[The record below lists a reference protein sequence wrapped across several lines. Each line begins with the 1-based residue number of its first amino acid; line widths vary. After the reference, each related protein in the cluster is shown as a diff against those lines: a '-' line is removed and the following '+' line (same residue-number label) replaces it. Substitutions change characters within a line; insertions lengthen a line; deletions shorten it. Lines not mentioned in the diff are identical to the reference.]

1 MIQVGASFELK
12 TKVTEQNTALAV
24 GSGDVPVFATPMMM
38 ALMEGAA
45 AQCLAQFLEEGKTS
59 VGGNI
64 SSSHVSATPVGMEV
78 RAVATIT
85 EVDGKKVKLPS
96 RHTMKPVSSARAT
109 TCASSSPGTVSSR
122 VLLTSSR
129 SNSRFAAK
137 AFSVPTDGTENAF
150 LFVYRRAGAAS

>member
-1 MIQVGASFELK
+1 M
-12 TKVTEQNTALAV
+12 
-24 GSGDVPVFATPMMM
+24 
-38 ALMEGAA
+38 
-45 AQCLAQFLEEGKTS
+45 
-59 VGGNI
+59 
-64 SSSHVSATPVGMEV
+64 

-85 EVDGKKVKLPS
+85 EVDGKKVKFAIEAYDEAGLIGKGDH
-96 RHTMKPVSSARAT
+96 R
-109 TCASSSPGTVSSR
+109 ASSSPGTVSSR